1 VTTPPPGRDAR
12 IQIISWNLTR
22 RCNLAC
28 EHCYLDAS
36 PFRHRRDELSTEECL
51 AIVDQ
56 VSTVSPGALL
66 ILSGG
71 EPLLRPDLIP
81 IARHASDR
89 GLVVVL
95 GTNGT
100 LLTKRT
106 CSRLKDAGVRGVAV
120 SVDSLDAQ
128 RHDAFRQMSGSW
140 RRAVR
145 ALEVLDALGL
155 PFMIQTTITAE
166 NCGEISAI
174 ADFAFQKGARGLNV
188 YFLVPTGRGRY
199 VSSIN
204 PEQYQTILETLAAL
218 QTNYQGALMIN
229 AKCAP
234 QYQRLLLE
242 KPPAASGSR
251 SYWGAGGCPAGVQY
265 CAITPTGDVTPCPY
279 LPISGGNLRE
289 QELADIWRNSWVF
302 QRLRHR
308 DGLTGRCGECGY
320 KEACGGCRARA
331 FAEFDNPLAEDPL
344 CPYQP
349 EVCPY
354 PASSTPEEGVYGLPF
369 RPTMRWSPEARQR
382 MERVPSVLRGL
393 VASRVEAFARS
404 RDCAEV
410 TAELLRAVR
419 NGFGGRRGA
428 DEGEGASPAVSGR

>member
-1 VTTPPPGRDAR
+1 MTTPPPGVDAG

-36 PFRHRRDELSTEECL
+36 PFRHRRGELSTEECL
-51 AIVDQ
+51 AVVDQ
-56 VSTVSPGALL
+56 VSAVSPGALL

-100 LLTKRT
+100 LLTRKT
-106 CSRLKDAGVRGVAV
+106 CKRLKDAGVRGVGV
-120 SVDSLDAQ
+120 SIDSLDAQ
-128 RHDAFRQMSGSW
+128 RHDAFRKAPGSW
-140 RRAVR
+140 RQAIR
-145 ALEVLDALGL
+145 ALEVLQAVGL
-155 PFMIQTTITAE
+155 PFTIQTTMTSE
-166 NCGEISAI
+166 NSGELSAI
-174 ADFAFQKGARGLNV
+174 ADFAFRKGAKGLNV

-199 VSSIN
+199 LSSIS
-204 PEQYQTILETLAAL
+204 PHQYQAILEALAAL
-218 QTNYQGALMIN
+218 QNKYQDALMLN

-242 KPPAASGSR
+242 KPTAAAGSR
-251 SYWGAGGCPAGVQY
+251 GYWGAGGCPAGVQY

-279 LPISGGNLRE
+279 LPIPGGNVRE
-289 QELADIWRNSWVF
+289 QGLAHIWRHSSVF

-308 DGLTGRCGECGY
+308 DGLAGRCGECGY
-320 KEACGGCRARA
+320 KEACSGCRARA
-331 FAEFDNPLAEDPL
+331 FAELDNPLAEDPL

-349 EVCPY
+349 EVCTH

-382 MERVPSVLRGL
+382 MERAPSVLRGL

-404 RDCAEV
+404 RGCTEV
-410 TAELLRAVR
+410 TAELLQEVKRSSA
-419 NGFGGRRGA
+419 GGRGGG
-428 DEGEGASPAVSGR
+428 DDG